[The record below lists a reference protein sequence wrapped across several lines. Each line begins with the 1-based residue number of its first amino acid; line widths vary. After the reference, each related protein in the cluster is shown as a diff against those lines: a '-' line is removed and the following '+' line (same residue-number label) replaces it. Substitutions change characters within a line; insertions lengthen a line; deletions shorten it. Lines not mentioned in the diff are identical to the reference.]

1 MTATSTSFQTIKRDL
16 VLAAD
21 PRSIRTFQDK
31 PTPRYV
37 PPRPRL
43 RPPGQPQPRSS
54 AIALVESATSRHKVP
69 HPFQRTIATTDGEII
84 WAVRYPR
91 ERQSRS
97 IFYTTDVPTLRKLY
111 PARPELP
118 ESQTTPGSSSPSPS
132 ATSPGVGDEM
142 PESPWGIVA
151 PGREEVQPFPT
162 QNAVDIAACRLK
174 RRRRTVSCP
183 WPRVRAFH
191 ATDLAAGSVR
201 LLSANRSAVGCHPLR
216 WASIT
221 RVNSARGRSH
231 SGRRV

>member
-43 RPPGQPQPRSS
+43 RPPGRPQPRSS

-84 WAVRYPR
+84 RAVRYPS
-91 ERQSRS
+91 ERKSRS

-118 ESQTTPGSSSPSPS
+118 EFSDD
-132 ATSPGVGDEM
+132 ARL
-142 PESPWGIVA
+142 IVSE
-151 PGREEVQPFPT
+151 PLG
-162 QNAVDIAACRLK
+162 DIAGRRGRDARVLLRHCRARARRGATVSDPE
-174 RRRRTVSCP
+174 RRRYRCLSPEAPPAHGELPLPARSCVSRHRSCGRKRP
-183 WPRVRAFH
+183 VAF
-191 ATDLAAGSVR
+191 S
-201 LLSANRSAVGCHPLR
+201 NRSAVECHPLR

-221 RVNSARGRSH
+221 RVNNARGRSH